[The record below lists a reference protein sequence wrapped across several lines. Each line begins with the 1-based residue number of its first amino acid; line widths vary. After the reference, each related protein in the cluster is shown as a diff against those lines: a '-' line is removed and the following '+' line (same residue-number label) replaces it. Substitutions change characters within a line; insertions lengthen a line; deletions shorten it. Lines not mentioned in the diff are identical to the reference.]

1 MILKQH
7 CFGHMI
13 CTYAQMMLAYII
25 TMATSGNSKFHTLRL
40 QTIPHDL
47 V

>member
-7 CFGHMI
+7 CFGHMDLHSRM
-13 CTYAQMMLAYII
+13 MMLQL
-25 TMATSGNSKFHTLRL
+25 TSSLWQQVGIHTLRL